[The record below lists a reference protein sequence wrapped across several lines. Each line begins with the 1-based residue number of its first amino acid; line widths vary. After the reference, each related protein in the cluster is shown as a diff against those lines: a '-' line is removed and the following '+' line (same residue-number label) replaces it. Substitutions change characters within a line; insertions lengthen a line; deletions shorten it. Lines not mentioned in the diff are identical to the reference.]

1 MNWFKKLIAGSEYA
15 RQQELL
21 ESYRSQIKDLD
32 SKLKDFDKMKLRLTI
47 YEECS
52 GMKEG
57 VEAAIEKITQEQV
70 KKGQDRLMAF
80 AAASQNMNGY
90 GLSGLI
96 GQRQSLQSIAAQSV
110 FNFIGGR

>member
-1 MNWFKKLIAGSEYA
+1 MNWFKKLMAGSEYA

-21 ESYRSQIKDLD
+21 ESYRSHIKDLD
-32 SKLKDFDKMKLRLTI
+32 ASLKDFDKMKLRLTI

-57 VEAAIEKITQEQV
+57 VEAAIDKITQEQL
-70 KKGQDRLMAF
+70 KKEQDKLMAF

-90 GLSGLI
+90 GLAGLI
-96 GQRQSLQSIAAQSV
+96 GQSQGLRQAAAQSAL
-110 FNFIGGR
+110 NLIGGR